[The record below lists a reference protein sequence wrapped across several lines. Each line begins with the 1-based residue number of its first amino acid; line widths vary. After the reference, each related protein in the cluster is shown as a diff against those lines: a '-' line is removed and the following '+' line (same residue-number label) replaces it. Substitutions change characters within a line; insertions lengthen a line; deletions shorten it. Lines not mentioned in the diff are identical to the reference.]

1 MQKSTQAP
9 DNSNLKVTV
18 YWGDIL
24 YDTKICRPKDQV
36 TVGRKP
42 GHTYILDT
50 DPIKLVEVTPDN
62 TAHVYFDDRIDGHV
76 RLGKDLLSLAT
87 ARGSNRIAKNSSGL
101 YHVELGRGDKA
112 DFVFGHVSMYLDW
125 VGAIETLPRTKPFD
139 KKKLGYLGLALG
151 LFVLAVLALQMVEP
165 PEPEKPPERL
175 VTLMPRNAP
184 AKAALGSQKTADG
197 GAQKGE
203 AGKAEVAPPEEPSAV
218 ASLLKANIGS
228 VVSGLTSLG
237 ANAPSTT
244 GKTGIKAPIQ
254 QAGTGGFTTEGLKQ
268 GGGGTT
274 VGIGRTVGKG
284 EGGFEGTGRLGLS
297 GNSAVE
303 GGTGHGYGDTTTGGG
318 LDRDV
323 IESVIRR
330 RVDRIRLCY
339 ERQLNFNPKLA
350 GKISV
355 RFIIGKSGEVLSSK
369 AIEDTMK
376 NAAVKQCILDEV
388 KTWTF
393 PQPEGGTLV
402 NVDYPFVFESTAR
415 SE

>member
-24 YDTKICRPKDQV
+24 YDTKICRPKEQV

-50 DPIKLVEVTPDN
+50 DPIKIVEVASDN
-62 TAHVYFDDRIDGHV
+62 TAHVYFDDRVDGHV
-76 RLGKDLLSLAT
+76 RIGTDLLSLAT
-87 ARGSNRIAKNSSGL
+87 ARASKRVAKDASGF
-101 YHVELGRGDKA
+101 YRVELGRNDKA
-112 DFVFGHVSMYLDW
+112 DFVFGHVSMYLNW
-125 VGAIETLPRTKPFD
+125 VGASETLPKTKPFD
-139 KKKLGYLGLALG
+139 KKKLLYLGAALG
-151 LFVLAVLALQMVEP
+151 VFVLAVLALQMIDP
-165 PEPEKPPERL
+165 PEPDKPPERL

-184 AKAALGSQKTADG
+184 AKAAMGTQKTVDG

-203 AGKAEVAPPEEPSAV
+203 AGKAETAPPEAPSAV
-218 ASLLKANIGS
+218 ANLQKANLGS

-244 GKTGIKAPIQ
+244 GKAAVNAPIQ
-254 QAGTGGFTTEGLKQ
+254 QTGTGGFTTEGLKQ

-303 GGTGHGYGDTTTGGG
+303 GGTGHGYGDTKTGGG

-369 AIEDTMK
+369 ALDDTMK
-376 NAAVKQCILDEV
+376 NAAVKNCILEEV

-415 SE
+415 GE